1 MKRLYSLRFG
11 KDDLEA
17 AIAALNAHLMY
28 KRGNEPVSA
37 EVKRKLSASNFTT
50 PLKVLLCDFEI
61 TAILNGIAIL
71 DATSQIN
78 LYGPNGSPGEKFK
91 MLQGELMRE
100 IGERK

>member
-1 MKRLYSLRFG
+1 MKRLYSLKFG
-11 KDDLEA
+11 KSDLEA
-17 AIAALNAHLMY
+17 AIAALNAHVMY

-37 EVKRKLSASNFTT
+37 EVNGTQRIKFRHTAKSM
-50 PLKVLLCDFEI
+50 LCDFEI

-78 LYGPNGSPGEKFK
+78 LYGPNGCPGEKFK
-91 MLQGELMRE
+91 LLQDELMRE